1 MMKRLPSLVA
11 LVSLAFAVLAFN
23 SCSSV
28 SPSSGSTSGSTS
40 NTSGSNPAATQGET
54 TRLKLSNKL
63 YRPIVV
69 RLERLGDPGRRDITV
84 PARSSESVKVKP
96 GTYKYSAVA
105 EGFRPISKYKE
116 LEAKRSYTL
125 YF

>member
-1 MMKRLPSLVA
+1 MKRLPSLVA

-28 SPSSGSTSGSTS
+28 SPSSGSASGS
-40 NTSGSNPAATQGET
+40 TSGSNPAAAQGET

-69 RLERLGDPGRRDITV
+69 RLERLGDPGRQRYHCACEV
-84 PARSSESVKVKP
+84 E
-96 GTYKYSAVA
+96 
-105 EGFRPISKYKE
+105 
-116 LEAKRSYTL
+116 
-125 YF
+125 

>member
-1 MMKRLPSLVA
+1 MKALASLLLMASIA
-11 LVSLAFAVLAFN
+11 LAGSVFV
-23 SCSSV
+23 SCSPV
-28 SPSSGSTSGSTS
+28 ATTAGAQGAASSSDTS
-40 NTSGSNPAATQGET
+40 
-54 TRLKLSNKL
+54 RLKLSNTFYK
-63 YRPIVV
+63 PIVV

-84 PARSSESVKVKP
+84 PARSSESVRVKP

>member
-40 NTSGSNPAATQGET
+40 GSNSAAAQGET

>member
-40 NTSGSNPAATQGET
+40 NTSGSNPAAAQGET

>member
-11 LVSLAFAVLAFN
+11 LVSLAFAGLLVS

-28 SPSSGSTSGSTS
+28 SPSSGSVSGS
-40 NTSGSNPAATQGET
+40 TSGSNPTATQGET

>member
-1 MMKRLPSLVA
+1 MMKRSPSLVA

-40 NTSGSNPAATQGET
+40 ASTTAATQGET

>member
-1 MMKRLPSLVA
+1 MKRLPSLVVLVGLA
-11 LVSLAFAVLAFN
+11 LAGLLVS

-28 SPSSGSTSGSTS
+28 SPSSGSVSGSS
-40 NTSGSNPAATQGET
+40 SGSAGAAAQGET

-105 EGFRPISKYKE
+105 EGFLPISKYKE

>member
-28 SPSSGSTSGSTS
+28 SPSSGSTSSS
-40 NTSGSNPAATQGET
+40 TSGSNSAAAQGET

-84 PARSSESVKVKP
+84 PARSSESVRVKP

>member
-1 MMKRLPSLVA
+1 MKRLPSLAA
-11 LVSLAFAVLAFN
+11 LVSLALAGLLVS

-28 SPSSGSTSGSTS
+28 SPSSGSVSGSS
-40 NTSGSNPAATQGET
+40 SGSAGAATQGET
-54 TRLKLSNKL
+54 TRLKLSNKF

-84 PARSSESVKVKP
+84 PARSSESVRVKP

>member
-1 MMKRLPSLVA
+1 MMKRLPSLVV
-11 LVSLAFAVLAFN
+11 LVSLALAGLLVS

-28 SPSSGSTSGSTS
+28 SPSSGSVSGSS
-40 NTSGSNPAATQGET
+40 SGSAGAATQGET

-84 PARSSESVKVKP
+84 SARSSESVKVKP

>member
-1 MMKRLPSLVA
+1 MKRLPSLVV

>member
-1 MMKRLPSLVA
+1 MMKRLPSLVVLVGLA
-11 LVSLAFAVLAFN
+11 LAGLLVS

-28 SPSSGSTSGSTS
+28 SPSSGSVSGS
-40 NTSGSNPAATQGET
+40 TSGSNPTATQGET

-84 PARSSESVKVKP
+84 PARSSESVRVKP

>member
-1 MMKRLPSLVA
+1 MKRLPSLVVLIGLA
-11 LVSLAFAVLAFN
+11 LAGLLVS

-28 SPSSGSTSGSTS
+28 SPSSGSVSGSS
-40 NTSGSNPAATQGET
+40 SGSAGAAAQGET

-105 EGFRPISKYKE
+105 EGFLPISKYKE

>member
-1 MMKRLPSLVA
+1 MMKRLPSLA
-11 LVSLAFAVLAFN
+11 ALISLALAGLLVS

-28 SPSSGSTSGSTS
+28 SPSTGSVSGSSSGSA
-40 NTSGSNPAATQGET
+40 GAATQGET

-84 PARSSESVKVKP
+84 PARSSESVRVKP

>member
-1 MMKRLPSLVA
+1 MMKRLPSLVVLVGLA
-11 LVSLAFAVLAFN
+11 LAGLLVS

-28 SPSSGSTSGSTS
+28 SPSSGSVSGSS
-40 NTSGSNPAATQGET
+40 SGSAGAAAQGET

>member
-1 MMKRLPSLVA
+1 MKRLPSLVV
-11 LVSLAFAVLAFN
+11 LVSLALAGLLLS

-28 SPSSGSTSGSTS
+28 SPSSGSVSGSS
-40 NTSGSNPAATQGET
+40 SGSAGAANQGET

-84 PARSSESVKVKP
+84 PARSSESVRVKP

>member
-1 MMKRLPSLVA
+1 MKRLPSLVVLVGLA
-11 LVSLAFAVLAFN
+11 LAGLLVS

-28 SPSSGSTSGSTS
+28 SPSSGSVSGS
-40 NTSGSNPAATQGET
+40 TSGSNPAATQGET

-105 EGFRPISKYKE
+105 EGFLPISKYKE

>member
-11 LVSLAFAVLAFN
+11 LVSFAFAGLLVS

-40 NTSGSNPAATQGET
+40 GSNSAAAQGET

>member
-1 MMKRLPSLVA
+1 MMKRSPSLVA

-40 NTSGSNPAATQGET
+40 GSNSAAAQGET

-69 RLERLGDPGRRDITV
+69 RLERLGDSGRRDITV

>member
-1 MMKRLPSLVA
+1 MKRLPSLVA
-11 LVSLAFAVLAFN
+11 LVSLAFAGLLIS

-28 SPSSGSTSGSTS
+28 SPSSGSVSGSS
-40 NTSGSNPAATQGET
+40 SGSAGAATQGET

-84 PARSSESVKVKP
+84 SARSSESVKVKP

-116 LEAKRSYTL
+116 LEGKRSYTL

>member
-1 MMKRLPSLVA
+1 MKRLPSLVA
-11 LVSLAFAVLAFN
+11 LVSLALAGLLVS

-28 SPSSGSTSGSTS
+28 NPSSGSVSASTS
-40 NTSGSNPAATQGET
+40 NTSGSNPSANQGGT

-105 EGFRPISKYKE
+105 EGFLPISKYKE

>member
-1 MMKRLPSLVA
+1 MKRLPSLVVLVGLA
-11 LVSLAFAVLAFN
+11 LAGLLVS

-28 SPSSGSTSGSTS
+28 SPSSGSVSGS
-40 NTSGSNPAATQGET
+40 TSGSNPAATQGET

>member
-1 MMKRLPSLVA
+1 MKRLPSLVVLVGLA
-11 LVSLAFAVLAFN
+11 LAGSLVS

-28 SPSSGSTSGSTS
+28 SPSSGSVSGS
-40 NTSGSNPAATQGET
+40 TSGSNPSATQGET

-84 PARSSESVKVKP
+84 PARSSESVRVKS

>member
-1 MMKRLPSLVA
+1 MMKRLPSLVVLVGLA
-11 LVSLAFAVLAFN
+11 LAGLLVS

-28 SPSSGSTSGSTS
+28 SPSSGSVSGS
-40 NTSGSNPAATQGET
+40 TSGSNPAATQGET

-84 PARSSESVKVKP
+84 PARSSESVRVKP

>member
-1 MMKRLPSLVA
+1 MKRLPSLVVLVGLA
-11 LVSLAFAVLAFN
+11 LAGLLLS

-28 SPSSGSTSGSTS
+28 SPSSGSVSGSS
-40 NTSGSNPAATQGET
+40 SGSAGAAAQGET

-84 PARSSESVKVKP
+84 PARSSESVRVKP

>member
-1 MMKRLPSLVA
+1 MMKRLPSLVV
-11 LVSLAFAVLAFN
+11 LVSLALAGLLVS

-28 SPSSGSTSGSTS
+28 SPSSGSVSGSS
-40 NTSGSNPAATQGET
+40 SGSAGAAAQGET

>member
-40 NTSGSNPAATQGET
+40 GSNSAATQGET

>member
-1 MMKRLPSLVA
+1 MQFSEPVLRQQCPEA
-11 LVSLAFAVLAFN
+11 RRAVLRQ
-23 SCSSV
+23 
-28 SPSSGSTSGSTS
+28 P
-40 NTSGSNPAATQGET
+40 TQGET

>member
-1 MMKRLPSLVA
+1 MKRLPSLTA
-11 LVSLAFAVLAFN
+11 LISLAFAGLLVS

-28 SPSSGSTSGSTS
+28 SPSSGSVSGSS
-40 NTSGSNPAATQGET
+40 SGSAGAATQGET

-69 RLERLGDPGRRDITV
+69 RLERLGAPGRRDITV
-84 PARSSESVKVKP
+84 PARSSESVRVKP

>member
-1 MMKRLPSLVA
+1 MKRLPSLVV
-11 LVSLAFAVLAFN
+11 LVGLAFAVLAFN

-28 SPSSGSTSGSTS
+28 SPYSGSVSGSSSGSAG
-40 NTSGSNPAATQGET
+40 AATQGET

>member
-28 SPSSGSTSGSTS
+28 SPSSGSTS
-40 NTSGSNPAATQGET
+40 NTSGSNPSANQGET

>member
-1 MMKRLPSLVA
+1 MKRSPSLVA

-40 NTSGSNPAATQGET
+40 ASTTAATQGET

>member
-1 MMKRLPSLVA
+1 MMKRLPSLA
-11 LVSLAFAVLAFN
+11 ALISLALAGLLVS

-28 SPSSGSTSGSTS
+28 SPSTGSVSGSSSGSA
-40 NTSGSNPAATQGET
+40 GAAIQGET

-105 EGFRPISKYKE
+105 EGFLPISKYKE

>member
-1 MMKRLPSLVA
+1 MMKRLPSLVVLIGLA
-11 LVSLAFAVLAFN
+11 LAGLLVS

-28 SPSSGSTSGSTS
+28 SPSSGSVSGSS
-40 NTSGSNPAATQGET
+40 SGSAGTATQGET

-105 EGFRPISKYKE
+105 EGFLPISKYKE

>member
-11 LVSLAFAVLAFN
+11 LVSLAFAGLLIS

-28 SPSSGSTSGSTS
+28 SPSSGSVSGSS
-40 NTSGSNPAATQGET
+40 SGSAGAATQGET

>member
-11 LVSLAFAVLAFN
+11 LVSLAFAGLLIS

-28 SPSSGSTSGSTS
+28 SPSSGSVSGSS
-40 NTSGSNPAATQGET
+40 SGSAGAAIQGET

>member
-1 MMKRLPSLVA
+1 MKRLTSLVA

-40 NTSGSNPAATQGET
+40 GSNSAAAQGET
-54 TRLKLSNKL
+54 TRLKLSNEL

>member
-1 MMKRLPSLVA
+1 MKRLPSLA
-11 LVSLAFAVLAFN
+11 ALISLALAGLLVS

-28 SPSSGSTSGSTS
+28 SPSTGSVSGSSSGSA
-40 NTSGSNPAATQGET
+40 GAAIQGET

-105 EGFRPISKYKE
+105 EGFLPISKYKE

>member
-1 MMKRLPSLVA
+1 MKRLPSLAA
-11 LVSLAFAVLAFN
+11 LVSLALVGLLVS

-28 SPSSGSTSGSTS
+28 SPSSGSVSGSTS
-40 NTSGSNPAATQGET
+40 GSKPAAAQGET
-54 TRLKLSNKL
+54 TRLKLSNKF

-84 PARSSESVKVKP
+84 PARSSESVRVKP